1 MHNIVRTTATAI
13 VMLAGAG
20 AVRAAA
26 EDAGGTLLR
35 GKAAFGS
42 WRQDKPG
49 LRRLIKPQDLPP
61 VGKSTPNFSEVA
73 AMPPGAKPR
82 VPAGF
87 LVEMVASGY
96 AGPRAIRV
104 APNGDLFVADSASNS
119 IHVLRV
125 PSGTASPI
133 KSEVFA
139 SGLTQPFGIAF
150 YPLGPNPE
158 RVYVANSDGVVRF
171 PYKNDDVVATAQP
184 EQVVGHIPW
193 VHHWTRDIAFTPDG
207 KRLLVSV
214 GSGSNVALDMFP
226 EPLTKGGLQA
236 WIKNQPL
243 GAAWDT
249 EERRADIL
257 SYDPDGKN
265 EKIVA
270 TGLRNCA
277 GLTIQPATGLPWCV
291 VNERDQLGDHTPF
304 EYATAVKDGSFFGWP
319 WYYIGSNADPR
330 HKGARPDLKGK
341 VTVPD
346 VLMQAH
352 SAPPQIVF
360 YEGNDFPASYKGSAF
375 VALHGSWN
383 RAERTGY
390 KVVRLLFDNAGK
402 PTGEYEDFMTGFV
415 ISDSQV
421 WGRPVGVAV
430 AKDGSLFVTEDGNG
444 TIWRVSHQKGAPG
457 NKPDQARAV
466 LMPTNILAPP
476 IEGLKR

>member
-1 MHNIVRTTATAI
+1 MHNIVRTTAAAI

-26 EDAGGTLLR
+26 EDGSGTLLK

-42 WRQDKPG
+42 WQQDKPG

-73 AMPPGAKPR
+73 PMPPGAKPR
-82 VPAGF
+82 VPPGF

-104 APNGDLFVADSASNS
+104 APNGDLFFADSASNT

-125 PSGTASPI
+125 PSGTASPT
-133 KSEVFA
+133 KNEVFA

-158 RVYVANSDGVVRF
+158 WVYVANSDGVVRF
-171 PYKNDDVVATAQP
+171 PYKNGDLIATGKP
-184 EQVVGHIPW
+184 EQIVGHIPW

-207 KRLLVSV
+207 KRLLLSV

-226 EPLTKGGLQA
+226 EPEVKGGLQA
-236 WIKNQPL
+236 WIKSEPL

-249 EERRADIL
+249 EERRADVL

-265 EKIVA
+265 EKILA

-277 GLTIQPATGLPWCV
+277 GITIQPATGLPWCV
-291 VNERDQLGDHTPF
+291 VNERDELGDNTPF
-304 EYATAVKDGSFFGWP
+304 EYATAVKDSSFYGWP
-319 WYYIGSNADPR
+319 WYYIGSNEDPR

-352 SAPPQIVF
+352 SAPLQIVF

-402 PTGEYEDFMTGFV
+402 PTGEYEDFLTGFV
-415 ISDSQV
+415 ISDKQV

-430 AKDGSLFVTEDGNG
+430 AKDGSLFVTEDSNG
-444 TIWRVSHQKGAPG
+444 TIWRVSHQKVAS
-457 NKPDQARAV
+457 N
-466 LMPTNILAPP
+466 N
-476 IEGLKR
+476 

>member
-1 MHNIVRTTATAI
+1 MHNIVRTTAAAI

-26 EDAGGTLLR
+26 EDGSGTLLK

-42 WRQDKPG
+42 WQQDKPG

-73 AMPPGAKPR
+73 PMPPGAKPR
-82 VPAGF
+82 VPPGF

-104 APNGDLFVADSASNS
+104 APNGDLFFADSASNS

-125 PSGTASPI
+125 PSGTASPT
-133 KSEVFA
+133 KNEVFA

-158 RVYVANSDGVVRF
+158 WVYVANSDGVVRF
-171 PYKNDDVVATAQP
+171 PYKNGDLIATGKP
-184 EQVVGHIPW
+184 EQIVGHIPW

-207 KRLLVSV
+207 KRLLLSV

-226 EPLTKGGLQA
+226 EPEVKGGLQA
-236 WIKNQPL
+236 WIKSEPL

-249 EERRADIL
+249 EERRADVL

-265 EKIVA
+265 EKILA

-277 GLTIQPATGLPWCV
+277 GITIQPATGLPWCV
-291 VNERDQLGDHTPF
+291 VNERDELGDNTPF
-304 EYATAVKDGSFFGWP
+304 EYATAVKDSSFYGWP
-319 WYYIGSNADPR
+319 WYYIGSNEDPR

-352 SAPPQIVF
+352 SAPLQIVF

-402 PTGEYEDFMTGFV
+402 PSGEYEDFLTGFV
-415 ISDSQV
+415 ISDKQV

-444 TIWRVSHQKGAPG
+444 TIWRVSHQKVAS
-457 NKPDQARAV
+457 N
-466 LMPTNILAPP
+466 N
-476 IEGLKR
+476 

>member
-1 MHNIVRTTATAI
+1 MHNIVRTTAAAI

-26 EDAGGTLLR
+26 EDGSGTLLK

-42 WRQDKPG
+42 WQQDKPG

-73 AMPPGAKPR
+73 PMPPGAKPR
-82 VPAGF
+82 VPPGF

-104 APNGDLFVADSASNS
+104 APNGDLFFADSASNS

-125 PSGTASPI
+125 PSGTASPT
-133 KSEVFA
+133 KNEVFA

-158 RVYVANSDGVVRF
+158 WVYVANSDGVVRF
-171 PYKNDDVVATAQP
+171 PYKNGDLIATAKP
-184 EQVVGHIPW
+184 EQIVGHIPW

-207 KRLLVSV
+207 KRLLLSV

-226 EPLTKGGLQA
+226 EPEVKGGLQA
-236 WIKNQPL
+236 WIKSEPL

-249 EERRADIL
+249 EERRADVL

-265 EKIVA
+265 EKILA

-277 GLTIQPATGLPWCV
+277 GITIQPATGLPWCV
-291 VNERDQLGDHTPF
+291 VNERDELGDNTPF
-304 EYATAVKDGSFFGWP
+304 EYATAVKDSSFYGWP
-319 WYYIGSNADPR
+319 WYYIGSNEDPR

-352 SAPPQIVF
+352 SAPLQIVF

-402 PTGEYEDFMTGFV
+402 PTGEYEDFLTGFV
-415 ISDSQV
+415 ISDKQV

-430 AKDGSLFVTEDGNG
+430 AKDGSLFVTEDSNG
-444 TIWRVSHQKGAPG
+444 TIWRVSHQKVAS
-457 NKPDQARAV
+457 N
-466 LMPTNILAPP
+466 N
-476 IEGLKR
+476 

>member
-1 MHNIVRTTATAI
+1 MHNIVRTTAAAI

-26 EDAGGTLLR
+26 EDGSGTLLK

-42 WRQDKPG
+42 WQQDKPG

-61 VGKSTPNFSEVA
+61 VGNSTPNFSEVA
-73 AMPPGAKPR
+73 PMPPGAKPR
-82 VPAGF
+82 VPPGF

-104 APNGDLFVADSASNS
+104 APNGDLFFADSASNS

-125 PSGTASPI
+125 PSGTASPT
-133 KSEVFA
+133 KNEVFA

-158 RVYVANSDGVVRF
+158 WVYVANSDGVVRF
-171 PYKNDDVVATAQP
+171 PYKNGDLIATGKP
-184 EQVVGHIPW
+184 EQIVGHIPW

-207 KRLLVSV
+207 KRLLLSV

-226 EPLTKGGLQA
+226 EPEVKGGLQA
-236 WIKNQPL
+236 WIKSEPL

-249 EERRADIL
+249 EERRADVL

-265 EKIVA
+265 EKILA

-277 GLTIQPATGLPWCV
+277 GITIQPATGLPWCV
-291 VNERDQLGDHTPF
+291 VNERDELGDNTPF
-304 EYATAVKDGSFFGWP
+304 EYATAVKDSSFYGWP
-319 WYYIGSNADPR
+319 WYYIGSNEDPR

-352 SAPPQIVF
+352 SAPLQIVF

-402 PTGEYEDFMTGFV
+402 PTGEYEDFLTGFV
-415 ISDSQV
+415 ISDKQV

-430 AKDGSLFVTEDGNG
+430 AKDGSLFVTEDSNG
-444 TIWRVSHQKGAPG
+444 TIWRVSHQKVAS
-457 NKPDQARAV
+457 N
-466 LMPTNILAPP
+466 N
-476 IEGLKR
+476 

>member
-1 MHNIVRTTATAI
+1 MHNIVRTTAAAI

-26 EDAGGTLLR
+26 EDGSGTLLK

-42 WRQDKPG
+42 WQQDKPG

-73 AMPPGAKPR
+73 PMPPGAKPR
-82 VPAGF
+82 VPPGF

-96 AGPRAIRV
+96 AGPLAIRV
-104 APNGDLFVADSASNS
+104 APNGDLFVADSASNT
-119 IHVLRV
+119 IRVLRV
-125 PSGTASPI
+125 PSGTASPT
-133 KSEVFA
+133 KNEVFA

-158 RVYVANSDGVVRF
+158 WVYVANSDGVVRF
-171 PYKNDDVVATAQP
+171 PYKNGDLIATGKP
-184 EQVVGHIPW
+184 EQIVGHIPW

-207 KRLLVSV
+207 KRLLLSV

-226 EPLTKGGLQA
+226 EPEVKGGLQA
-236 WIKNQPL
+236 WIKSEPL
-243 GAAWDT
+243 GAGWDT
-249 EERRADIL
+249 EERRADVL

-277 GLTIQPATGLPWCV
+277 GVTIQPATGLPWCV
-291 VNERDQLGDHTPF
+291 VNERDELGDNTPF
-304 EYATAVKDGSFFGWP
+304 EYATAVKDSSFYGWP
-319 WYYIGSNADPR
+319 WYYIGSNEDPR

-352 SAPPQIVF
+352 SAPLQIVF

-402 PTGEYEDFMTGFV
+402 PTGEYEDFLTGFV
-415 ISDSQV
+415 ISDKQV

-444 TIWRVSHQKGAPG
+444 TIWRVSHQKVAS
-457 NKPDQARAV
+457 N
-466 LMPTNILAPP
+466 N
-476 IEGLKR
+476 

>member
-1 MHNIVRTTATAI
+1 MHNIVRTTAAAI

-26 EDAGGTLLR
+26 EDGSGTLLK

-42 WRQDKPG
+42 WQQDKPG

-61 VGKSTPNFSEVA
+61 VGNSTPNFSEVA
-73 AMPPGAKPR
+73 PVPPGAKPR
-82 VPAGF
+82 VPPGF

-104 APNGDLFVADSASNS
+104 APNGDLFVADSASNT
-119 IHVLRV
+119 IRVLRV
-125 PSGTASPI
+125 PSGTASPT
-133 KSEVFA
+133 KNEVFA

-158 RVYVANSDGVVRF
+158 WIYVANSDGVVRF
-171 PYKNDDVVATAQP
+171 PYKNGDLIATGKP
-184 EQVVGHIPW
+184 EQIVGHIPW

-207 KRLLVSV
+207 KRLLLSV

-226 EPLTKGGLQA
+226 EPEVKGGLQA
-236 WIKNQPL
+236 WIKSEPL
-243 GAAWDT
+243 GAGWDT
-249 EERRADIL
+249 EERRADVL

-277 GLTIQPATGLPWCV
+277 GVTIQPATGLPWCV
-291 VNERDQLGDHTPF
+291 VNERDELGDNTPF
-304 EYATAVKDGSFFGWP
+304 EYATAVKDSAFYGWP
-319 WYYIGSNADPR
+319 WYYIGSNEDPR

-352 SAPPQIVF
+352 SAPLQIVF

-402 PTGEYEDFMTGFV
+402 PSGEYEDFLTGFV
-415 ISDSQV
+415 ISDKQV

-430 AKDGSLFVTEDGNG
+430 AKDGSLFVTEDSNG
-444 TIWRVSHQKGAPG
+444 TIWRVSHQKVAS
-457 NKPDQARAV
+457 N
-466 LMPTNILAPP
+466 N
-476 IEGLKR
+476 

>member
-1 MHNIVRTTATAI
+1 MHSIVRTTAAAI
-13 VMLAGAG
+13 VVLAGAG
-20 AVRAAA
+20 ALRAAA
-26 EDAGGTLLR
+26 EDGSGTLLK

-73 AMPPGAKPR
+73 PVPPGAKPR
-82 VPAGF
+82 VPPGF
-87 LVEMVASGY
+87 LVEMVASSY

-104 APNGDLFVADSASNS
+104 APNGDLFVADSASNT

-125 PSGTASPI
+125 PSGTASPT
-133 KSEVFA
+133 KNEVFA

-158 RVYVANSDGVVRF
+158 WVYVANSDGVVRF
-171 PYKNDDVVATAQP
+171 PYKNGDLIATGKP
-184 EQVVGHIPW
+184 EQIVGHIPW

-207 KRLLVSV
+207 KRLLLSV

-226 EPLTKGGLQA
+226 EPEVKGGLQA
-236 WIKNQPL
+236 WIKSEPL

-249 EERRADIL
+249 EERRADVL

-265 EKIVA
+265 EKILA

-277 GLTIQPATGLPWCV
+277 GITIQPATGLPWCV
-291 VNERDQLGDHTPF
+291 VNERDELGDNTPF
-304 EYATAVKDGSFFGWP
+304 EYATAVKDSSFYGWP
-319 WYYIGSNADPR
+319 WYYIGSNEDPR

-352 SAPPQIVF
+352 SAPLQIVF

-402 PTGEYEDFMTGFV
+402 PTGEYEDFLTGFV
-415 ISDSQV
+415 ISDKQV

-430 AKDGSLFVTEDGNG
+430 AKDGSLFVTEDSNG
-444 TIWRVSHQKGAPG
+444 TIWRVSHQKVAS
-457 NKPDQARAV
+457 N
-466 LMPTNILAPP
+466 N
-476 IEGLKR
+476 

>member
-1 MHNIVRTTATAI
+1 MHNIVRTTVAAI

-26 EDAGGTLLR
+26 EDGSGTLLK

-42 WRQDKPG
+42 WQQDKPG

-73 AMPPGAKPR
+73 PMPPGAKPR
-82 VPAGF
+82 VPPGF

-104 APNGDLFVADSASNS
+104 APNGDLFVADSASNT

-125 PSGTASPI
+125 PSGTASPT
-133 KSEVFA
+133 KDEVFA
-139 SGLTQPFGIAF
+139 SGLTQPFGITF
-150 YPLGPNPE
+150 YPLGSNPE
-158 RVYVANSDGVVRF
+158 WVYVANSDGVVRF
-171 PYKNDDVVATAQP
+171 PYKNGDLIATGKP
-184 EQVVGHIPW
+184 EQIVGHIPW

-207 KRLLVSV
+207 KRLLLSV

-226 EPLTKGGLQA
+226 EPEVKGGLQA
-236 WIKNQPL
+236 WIKSEPL

-249 EERRADIL
+249 EERRADVL

-277 GLTIQPATGLPWCV
+277 GVTIQPATGLPWCV
-291 VNERDQLGDHTPF
+291 VNERDELGDNTPF
-304 EYATAVKDGSFFGWP
+304 EYATAVKDSSFYGWP
-319 WYYIGSNADPR
+319 WYYIGSNEDPR

-352 SAPPQIVF
+352 SAPLQIVF

-390 KVVRLLFDNAGK
+390 KVVRLLFDNAGE

-415 ISDSQV
+415 ISDKQV

-430 AKDGSLFVTEDGNG
+430 AKDGSLFVTEDSNG
-444 TIWRVSHQKGAPG
+444 TIWRVSHQKVAS
-457 NKPDQARAV
+457 N
-466 LMPTNILAPP
+466 N
-476 IEGLKR
+476 

>member
-1 MHNIVRTTATAI
+1 MHNIVRTTAAAI

-26 EDAGGTLLR
+26 EDGSGTLLK

-42 WRQDKPG
+42 WQQDKPG

-73 AMPPGAKPR
+73 PMPPGAKPR
-82 VPAGF
+82 VPPGF

-104 APNGDLFVADSASNS
+104 APNGDLFFADSASNS

-125 PSGTASPI
+125 PSGTASPT
-133 KSEVFA
+133 KNEVFA

-158 RVYVANSDGVVRF
+158 WVYVANSDGVVRF
-171 PYKNDDVVATAQP
+171 PYKNGDLIATGKP
-184 EQVVGHIPW
+184 EQIVGHIPW

-207 KRLLVSV
+207 KRLLLSV

-226 EPLTKGGLQA
+226 EPEVKGGLQA
-236 WIKNQPL
+236 WIKSEPL

-249 EERRADIL
+249 EERRADVL
-257 SYDPDGKN
+257 SYDPHGKN
-265 EKIVA
+265 EKILA

-277 GLTIQPATGLPWCV
+277 GITIQPATGLPWCV
-291 VNERDQLGDHTPF
+291 VNERDELGDNTPF
-304 EYATAVKDGSFFGWP
+304 EYATAVKDSSFYGWP
-319 WYYIGSNADPR
+319 WYYIGSNEDPR

-352 SAPPQIVF
+352 SAPLQIVF

-402 PTGEYEDFMTGFV
+402 PTGEYEDFLTGFV
-415 ISDSQV
+415 ISDKQV

-430 AKDGSLFVTEDGNG
+430 AKDGSLFVTEDSNG
-444 TIWRVSHQKGAPG
+444 TIWRVSHQKVAS
-457 NKPDQARAV
+457 N
-466 LMPTNILAPP
+466 N
-476 IEGLKR
+476 

>member
-1 MHNIVRTTATAI
+1 MHNIVRTTAAAI

-26 EDAGGTLLR
+26 EDGSGTLLK

-42 WRQDKPG
+42 WQQDKPG

-73 AMPPGAKPR
+73 PMPPGAKPR
-82 VPAGF
+82 VPPGF

-104 APNGDLFVADSASNS
+104 APNGDLFFADSASNS

-125 PSGTASPI
+125 PSGTASPT
-133 KSEVFA
+133 KNEVFA

-158 RVYVANSDGVVRF
+158 WVYVANSGGVVRF
-171 PYKNDDVVATAQP
+171 SYKNGDLIATGKP
-184 EQVVGHIPW
+184 EQIVGHIPW

-207 KRLLVSV
+207 KRLLLSV

-226 EPLTKGGLQA
+226 EPEVKGGLQA
-236 WIKNQPL
+236 WIKSEPL

-249 EERRADIL
+249 EERRADVL

-265 EKIVA
+265 EEILA

-277 GLTIQPATGLPWCV
+277 GITIQPATGLPWCV
-291 VNERDQLGDHTPF
+291 VNERDELGDNTPF
-304 EYATAVKDGSFFGWP
+304 EYATAVKDSSFYGWP
-319 WYYIGSNADPR
+319 WYYIGSNEDPR

-352 SAPPQIVF
+352 SAPLQIVF

-402 PTGEYEDFMTGFV
+402 PTGEYEDFLTGFV
-415 ISDSQV
+415 ISDKQV

-430 AKDGSLFVTEDGNG
+430 AKDGSLFVTEDSNG
-444 TIWRVSHQKGAPG
+444 TIWRVSHQKVAS
-457 NKPDQARAV
+457 N
-466 LMPTNILAPP
+466 N
-476 IEGLKR
+476 

>member
-1 MHNIVRTTATAI
+1 MHNIVRTTAAAI

-26 EDAGGTLLR
+26 EDGSGTLLK

-42 WRQDKPG
+42 WQQDKPG

-73 AMPPGAKPR
+73 PMPPGAKPR
-82 VPAGF
+82 VPPGF
-87 LVEMVASGY
+87 LVEMVASGF

-104 APNGDLFVADSASNS
+104 APNGDLFFADSASNS

-125 PSGTASPI
+125 PSGTASPT
-133 KSEVFA
+133 KNEVFA

-150 YPLGPNPE
+150 YPLGPIPE
-158 RVYVANSDGVVRF
+158 WVYVANSDGVVRF
-171 PYKNDDVVATAQP
+171 PYKNGDLIATGKP
-184 EQVVGHIPW
+184 EQIVGHIPW

-207 KRLLVSV
+207 KRLLLSV

-226 EPLTKGGLQA
+226 EPEIKGGLQA
-236 WIKNQPL
+236 WIKSEPL

-249 EERRADIL
+249 EERRADVL

-265 EKIVA
+265 EKILA

-277 GLTIQPATGLPWCV
+277 GITIQPATGLPWCV
-291 VNERDQLGDHTPF
+291 VNERDELGDNTPF
-304 EYATAVKDGSFFGWP
+304 EYATAVKDGAFYGWP
-319 WYYIGSNADPR
+319 WYYIGSNEDPR

-352 SAPPQIVF
+352 SAPLQIVF

-415 ISDSQV
+415 ISDKQV

-444 TIWRVSHQKGAPG
+444 TIWRVSHQKVASS
-457 NKPDQARAV
+457 N
-466 LMPTNILAPP
+466 
-476 IEGLKR
+476 

>member
-1 MHNIVRTTATAI
+1 MHNIVRTTAAAI

-26 EDAGGTLLR
+26 EDGSGTLLK

-42 WRQDKPG
+42 WQQDKPG

-73 AMPPGAKPR
+73 PMPPGAKPR
-82 VPAGF
+82 VPPGF

-104 APNGDLFVADSASNS
+104 APNGDLFFADSASNT

-125 PSGTASPI
+125 PSGTASPT
-133 KSEVFA
+133 KNEVFA

-158 RVYVANSDGVVRF
+158 WVYVANSDGVVRF
-171 PYKNDDVVATAQP
+171 PYKNGDLIATGKP
-184 EQVVGHIPW
+184 EQIVGHIPW

-207 KRLLVSV
+207 KRLLLSV

-226 EPLTKGGLQA
+226 EPEVKGGLQA
-236 WIKNQPL
+236 WIKSEPL

-249 EERRADIL
+249 EERRADVL

-265 EKIVA
+265 EKILA

-277 GLTIQPATGLPWCV
+277 GITIQPATGQPWCV
-291 VNERDQLGDHTPF
+291 VNERDELGDNTPF
-304 EYATAVKDGSFFGWP
+304 EYATAVKDSSFYGWP
-319 WYYIGSNADPR
+319 WYYIGSNEDPR

-352 SAPPQIVF
+352 SAPLQIVF

-402 PTGEYEDFMTGFV
+402 PTGEYEDFLTGFV
-415 ISDSQV
+415 ISDKQV

-430 AKDGSLFVTEDGNG
+430 AKDGSLFVTEDSNG
-444 TIWRVSHQKGAPG
+444 TIWRVSHQKVAS
-457 NKPDQARAV
+457 N
-466 LMPTNILAPP
+466 N
-476 IEGLKR
+476 

>member
-1 MHNIVRTTATAI
+1 MYNIVRTTAAAI

-26 EDAGGTLLR
+26 EDGSGTLLK

-42 WRQDKPG
+42 WQQDKPG

-73 AMPPGAKPR
+73 PMPPGAKPR
-82 VPAGF
+82 VPPGF

-104 APNGDLFVADSASNS
+104 APNGDLFFADSASNT

-125 PSGTASPI
+125 PSGTASPT
-133 KSEVFA
+133 KNEVFA

-158 RVYVANSDGVVRF
+158 WVYVANSDRVVRF
-171 PYKNDDVVATAQP
+171 PYQNGDLVATAKP
-184 EQVVGHIPW
+184 EQIVGHIPW
-193 VHHWTRDIAFTPDG
+193 VHHWTRDIAFTRDG
-207 KRLLVSV
+207 KRLLLSV

-226 EPLTKGGLQA
+226 EPEVKGGLQA
-236 WIKNQPL
+236 WIKSEPL

-249 EERRADIL
+249 EERRADVL

-277 GLTIQPATGLPWCV
+277 GVTIQPATGLPWCV
-291 VNERDQLGDHTPF
+291 VNERDELGDNTPF
-304 EYATAVKDGSFFGWP
+304 EYATAVKDSSFYGWP
-319 WYYIGSNADPR
+319 WYYIGSNEDPR
-330 HKGARPDLKGK
+330 HKGARSDLKGK

-352 SAPPQIVF
+352 SAPLQIVF

-415 ISDSQV
+415 ISDKQV

-444 TIWRVSHQKGAPG
+444 TIWRVSHQKVASS
-457 NKPDQARAV
+457 N
-466 LMPTNILAPP
+466 
-476 IEGLKR
+476 